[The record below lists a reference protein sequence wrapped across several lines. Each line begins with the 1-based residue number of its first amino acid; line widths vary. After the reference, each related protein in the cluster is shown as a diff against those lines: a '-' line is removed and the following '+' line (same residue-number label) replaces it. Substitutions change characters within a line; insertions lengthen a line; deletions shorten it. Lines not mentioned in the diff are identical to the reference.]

1 MKRSLFSLLM
11 VAMGFSTLN
20 AQTTETETRTNRF
33 CQNWSIGL
41 NVGGTTPLKHSAFFG
56 NMRPTIGLN
65 INKQFSPIYGLT
77 LESMYGVNTTGA
89 PQAFDA
95 FDLMLLHRVN
105 FNNLFTHYKGKPS
118 LFEVEAVAGFGWI
131 KIFDYYPTNEGFAN
145 ANHVGSK
152 AGLNF
157 NFNLGEKKAWT
168 LALKPAIVWDM
179 TIPGQ
184 AHLNFDA
191 NQAVWEISAGVVYR
205 FKNKNGKHYYSDDCT
220 NEDAVKA
227 LNGMISNLE
236 QEVEAKDRALSDAQN
251 KINGLRR
258 DLQDCKNSRRET
270 VKVEKQDYVVTF
282 SQGKSNIESTQMP
295 YIDQLA
301 TYLKQHANAK
311 VVISGYASPEG
322 KKSYNE
328 KLAQKRADKVKD
340 VLVKKYN
347 ISSDR
352 IEAKGMGIGSIYNDP
367 SWNRVSVCVVK

>member
-191 NQAVWEISAGVVYR
+191 NQAVWEISAGVVYC

>member
-11 VAMGFSTLN
+11 VAMGFVTLH
-20 AQTTETETRTNRF
+20 AQTTETETRTNKF

-41 NVGGTTPLKHSAFFG
+41 NVGGVTPMKHSAFFG
-56 NMRPTIGLN
+56 NMRPTIGLD

-105 FNNLFTHYKGKPS
+105 LNNLFTHYKGKPS

-131 KIFDYYPTNEGFAN
+131 KIFDYYPTSDGFAN

-168 LALKPAIVWDM
+168 FALKPAIVWDM

-184 AHLNFDA
+184 AHQNFDA
-191 NQAVWEISAGVVYR
+191 NQAVWELTAGVTYR

-236 QEVEAKDRALSDAQN
+236 QEVAAKDRALSDAQD

-258 DLQDCKNSRRET
+258 DLKDCKNSRREA
-270 VKVEKQDYVVTF
+270 VKSEKQDYIVTF
-282 SQGKSNIESTQMP
+282 RQGMSNIEAAQMP
-295 YIDQLA
+295 YIDQLG
-301 TYLKQHANAK
+301 TYLKQNENAK

-340 VLVKKYN
+340 ILVKKYN

-352 IEAKGMGIGSIYNDP
+352 IEAKGMGVGSIYNDP